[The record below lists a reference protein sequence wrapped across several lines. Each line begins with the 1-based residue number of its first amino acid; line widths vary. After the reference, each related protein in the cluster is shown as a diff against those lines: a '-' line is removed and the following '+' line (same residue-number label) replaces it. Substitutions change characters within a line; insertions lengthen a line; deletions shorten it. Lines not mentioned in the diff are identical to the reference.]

1 MNESQISL
9 EAQQDAQ
16 DQADYIHVPSAILWA
31 IVIILFADFVAN
43 LVRPRG
49 LKSNK
54 VRTHRH
60 G

>member
-9 EAQQDAQ
+9 DAQQDAQ

-31 IVIILFADFVAN
+31 IVIILFVDWIAN

-49 LKSNK
+49 IQANK
-54 VRTHRH
+54 ARSK
-60 G
+60 